1 MLCVNF
7 SFCYARVS
15 SYAVNF
21 TTACTGVLGIW
32 VANPKLRMC
41 FPVLGPVAL
50 YLCFE
55 NSFWTVR
62 IVQSLF
68 LIPSPYAWYGRT
80 VLRFPTNSHRL
91 STVELLCTRHGN
103 KGSLIHRFS
112 RSLNRQLCHPFW
124 APIRAMTVTAEVIR
138 LCTCIRYWPYRGVE
152 TCASEHNLILH

>member
-1 MLCVNF
+1 MHEFQVTRWILQLLAQACLRFELRTQNYACAFLFSALLLYICV
-7 SFCYARVS
+7 SKIL
-15 SYAVNF
+15 F
-21 TTACTGVLGIW
+21 T
-32 VANPKLRMC
+32 
-41 FPVLGPVAL
+41 
-50 YLCFE
+50 
-55 NSFWTVR
+55 SFWTVR

-80 VLRFPTNSHRL
+80 VLRFPTNSHHL